1 MFISYD
7 TLKTE
12 WKDFQEQRIQVGSD
26 DDEKFE
32 NNQLRKLCFLKRRTV
47 YSYNWHRI
55 ILDEA
60 HHIRNRTTQIC
71 KSCCAL
77 RGARRWCL
85 TGTPIQ
91 NDKSELFALLQF
103 LRVETFSCYRWW
115 ERYIEKS
122 ETLEEGFGTL
132 HKILRQIMLTKNKT
146 SLDENGEV
154 ILKLPSKK

>member
-1 MFISYD
+1 M
-7 TLKTE
+7 
-12 WKDFQEQRIQVGSD
+12 
-26 DDEKFE
+26 
-32 NNQLRKLCFLKRRTV
+32 
-47 YSYNWHRI
+47 
-55 ILDEA
+55 
-60 HHIRNRTTQIC
+60 
-71 KSCCAL
+71 
-77 RGARRWCL
+77 